1 MSLGDLFRDARR
13 RWWIALLGA
22 ALTAGLI
29 GLAEHARPVYWGE
42 TTVVFLAPPSLR
54 DTNALT
60 ESRDTMIAAAGVVER
75 VVNKGDSGL
84 WTASNS
90 VKLFDQGVYD
100 GQIIKLPDTGGQWS
114 HNFETAALQVQV
126 TGSDPIQVR
135 ERLGKAV
142 ARIRS
147 TTDELQ
153 AAADVKESQYIETQ
167 ATESPPTVFRVGG
180 SRVRTL
186 AISLVIGLIV
196 TLWMFQIASRVTSG
210 RRERIS

>member
-1 MSLGDLFRDARR
+1 
-13 RWWIALLGA
+13 
-22 ALTAGLI
+22 
-29 GLAEHARPVYWGE
+29 
-42 TTVVFLAPPSLR
+42 
-54 DTNALT
+54 
-60 ESRDTMIAAAGVVER
+60 MIAAAGVVER
-75 VVNKGDSGL
+75 IVNKGDSGL
-84 WTASNS
+84 WTAANS

-135 ERLGKAV
+135 ERLGTAV

-147 TTDELQ
+147 TTDALQ
-153 AAADVKESQYIETQ
+153 AAADVKESQYIETR
-167 ATESPPTVFRVGG
+167 ATESPPTVFRVSG

-196 TLWMFQIASRVTSG
+196 TLWMFQIANRVTSADG
-210 RRERIS
+210 SGSLEPDDPHHLRHTARSNQNIARRRAATTLATHTSSRCGHGPASGNARPSQPPIRHRA